1 MTHHA
6 EFRCFDRC
14 GERYPL
20 DEVVFKCRKCGGLL
34 DVHHDMEAL
43 AGRTGEEWKALFD
56 ERKGTGEWPLSSGV
70 WSKREW
76 VLPQIEENDI
86 VSLGEGSGPLV
97 PSPRLAHK
105 LGLSSLWIKGCGI
118 SHSGSFKDLGMTVL
132 VSAVQRMRNQGQAIA
147 AIGCAST
154 GDTSAALA
162 SYCAAANIPSV
173 VLLPRGKISRAQL
186 VQPLSNQAKVL
197 SLDTDFDG
205 CMKIMA
211 ELSSQGVLY
220 LANSMNPLRLEGQKT
235 AAINIAQALRWKVPD
250 FVVLPG
256 GNLGNVYAFGRG
268 FQMMHQLGL
277 VDRVPRMVVAQAA
290 MANPLYRAFRTGFTD
305 PAPMVAGETEATA
318 IRIGDPVSLH
328 RAIRILQET
337 DGLVMDATEEELA
350 KAVALGDQCGFYLD
364 PHTGVALAAL
374 KKLVEANVVGKGAE
388 VVVINTAHGLKF
400 TEHKVKFHGG
410 ELTENDESG
419 LQNSPI
425 EIPADAE
432 AVLDCILH

>member
-1 MTHHA
+1 
-6 EFRCFDRC
+6 
-14 GERYPL
+14 
-20 DEVVFKCRKCGGLL
+20 
-34 DVHHDMEAL
+34 
-43 AGRTGEEWKALFD
+43 
-56 ERKGTGEWPLSSGV
+56 
-70 WSKREW
+70 
-76 VLPQIEENDI
+76 
-86 VSLGEGSGPLV
+86 
-97 PSPRLAHK
+97 
-105 LGLSSLWIKGCGI
+105 
-118 SHSGSFKDLGMTVL
+118 MTVL
-132 VSAVQRMRNQGQAIA
+132 VSAVQRMRNQGQEIA

-173 VLLPRGKISRAQL
+173 VILPRGKISRAQL

-211 ELSSQGVLY
+211 ELSRQGVLY

-235 AAINIAQALRWKVPD
+235 AAINIAQALRWRVPD

-290 MANPLYRAFRTGFTD
+290 RANPLYRAFRTGFTET
-305 PAPMVAGETEATA
+305 APMVAGETEATA

-350 KAVALGDQCGFYLD
+350 RAAALGDQFGFYLD

-374 KKLVEANVVGKGAE
+374 HKLVDQGVVSKGAE

-400 TEHKVKFHGG
+400 TEHKVRFHGG
-410 ELTENDESG
+410 ELTEKDDRG

-425 EIPADAE
+425 EIPAEAE